1 MLTLTI
7 KDVRKALDEALSKF
21 FSFTDY
27 NVCPTEVKNDDQEF
41 RISFK
46 IYNDKFWMD
55 INAGVDFIHIAASDS
70 NPIKTIHIYLPMF
83 KYNKENFDFGWRTD
97 LECFFDTFKAN
108 LFEKLEQ
115 NRKAAVER
123 CNARNDTPIK
133 IGPLREDLIMKNLEM
148 EEAAAYEEYMAE
160 AKKADEA
167 KKEKS
172 VIAQCIDA
180 MYKEEPD
187 ILDKLYEEDA
197 KIGESKIGECKI
209 GESKTS
215 IFNSLKDDEDEDEDE
230 YI

>member
-1 MLTLTI
+1 MSTLTM

-55 INAGVDFIHIAASDS
+55 IDAGVDFIHIAASDS
-70 NPIKTIHIYLPMF
+70 KPIKTIHIYLPMF

-123 CNARNDTPIK
+123 CNARNDTPVK
-133 IGPLREDLIMKNLEM
+133 ITLEEDNLMNYLEE
-148 EEAAAYEEYMAE
+148 EEAASYEEYATNPPKTNFGQVL
-160 AKKADEA
+160 ACDAGK
-167 KKEKS
+167 KS
-172 VIAQCIDA
+172 VLAQILDA
-180 MYKEEPD
+180 MNEEPPVA
-187 ILDKLYEEDA
+187 KVGEA
-197 KIGESKIGECKI
+197 KIGEAKIGE
-209 GESKTS
+209 TS
-215 IFNSLKDDEDEDEDE
+215 IFNGLKDDEDEDVEW
-230 YI
+230 

>member
-1 MLTLTI
+1 MSTLTM

-27 NVCPTEVKNDDQEF
+27 NVCPTEVKNDVQEF
-41 RISFK
+41 RIPFK

-55 INAGVDFIHIAASDS
+55 INACVDFIHIAASDS

-123 CNARNDTPIK
+123 CTAKDDAPVK
-133 IGPLREDLIMKNLEM
+133 IGPFNVDNLTNYLEEEED
-148 EEAAAYEEYMAE
+148 AAYEEYV
-160 AKKADEA
+160 ADPPKTNFGQVLA
-167 KKEKS
+167 CDSKKS
-172 VIAQCIDA
+172 VLSQILDA
-180 MYKEEPD
+180 MHEEPPVA
-187 ILDKLYEEDA
+187 KVGEA
-197 KIGESKIGECKI
+197 KIGEAKIGE
-209 GESKTS
+209 TS
-215 IFNSLKDDEDEDEDE
+215 IFNGLKDDEDE

>member
-1 MLTLTI
+1 MSTLTM

-55 INAGVDFIHIAASDS
+55 IDAGVDFIHIAASDS
-70 NPIKTIHIYLPMF
+70 KPIKTIHIYLPMF

-123 CNARNDTPIK
+123 CNARNDTPVK
-133 IGPLREDLIMKNLEM
+133 IGPFKEDQLMKYLEE
-148 EEAAAYEEYMAE
+148 EEAASYEEYAE
-160 AKKADEA
+160 NPPKKSELSQILN
-167 KKEKS
+167 K
-172 VIAQCIDA
+172 
-180 MYKEEPD
+180 MYAEDPQ
-187 ILDKLYEEDA
+187 ILDKLYEENA
-197 KIGESKIGECKI
+197 KANEAKTGETKP
-209 GESKTS
+209 S
-215 IFNSLKDDEDEDEDE
+215 IFNGLKEDDEDEDEDEDE